1 MCCAYPNL
9 FFEIDLKERMAQELD
24 RFTKFHLQ
32 VRNYCPNSRF
42 PLRTRV
48 WFLRM
53 DKEAYK
59 ERFGQFSEI
68 FHYGNDIT
76 IVPYHGFKTWDTNSI
91 SLKQLVI
98 QHNEQIRNIVVIT
111 VYNTKGSCKPITIN
125 NSVAAVA
132 SDL

>member
-1 MCCAYPNL
+1 MYATEKNDILLQQKELPSCNVVTSTWMCCAYPNL

-98 QHNEQIRNIVVIT
+98 QHNE
-111 VYNTKGSCKPITIN
+111 
-125 NSVAAVA
+125 
-132 SDL
+132 